1 MTTHDFSGRAV
12 IVTGAGEGIGYAL
25 CKAFAESGAFV
36 ALNDL
41 DSAKAH
47 DAAAQINAAIG
58 VERVTPFGL
67 DVSDVSAVRQMTDA
81 FASKHGR
88 LDVVIANAGITNFG
102 AFLDY
107 TPEAFD
113 RVTSVN
119 MRGTYFTAQAAARAM
134 IWFKQTSGRILLTS
148 SVTGRMGYP
157 NLSAYGMTKAAIAQ
171 LAQSLSVELG
181 AHGITVNAICPGATV
196 TERTLRDDPHYARN
210 WETVAPNRRV
220 GTVDDITATALFLAS
235 DGARHI
241 SGQTLVVDGGWTITS
256 PIPPDTPD
264 LPEES
269 SKLK

>member
-1 MTTHDFSGRAV
+1 MSAYDFSGRAV
-12 IVTGAGEGIGYAL
+12 IVTGAGEGIGFAL
-25 CKAFAESGAFV
+25 CKAFAQAGAFV

-41 DSAKAH
+41 DAQKAESSAAH
-47 DAAAQINAAIG
+47 INTAVGA
-58 VERVTPFGL
+58 ERVTPYGVDIA
-67 DVSDVSAVRQMTDA
+67 DVNAVRAMTDA
-81 FASKHGR
+81 FTQKFGR
-88 LDVVIANAGITNFG
+88 LDIVVANAGITNFG

-119 MRGTYFTAQAAARAM
+119 LRGTYFTAQAAAQAM
-134 IWFKQTSGRILLTS
+134 IKTGQTAGRILLTS

-171 LAQSLSVELG
+171 LAQSLAVELG
-181 AHGITVNAICPGATV
+181 IYGITVNAICPGATV
-196 TERTLRDDPHYARN
+196 TERTLRDDPRYAEN
-210 WETVAPNRRV
+210 WEAVAPNRRV
-220 GTVDDITATALFLAS
+220 GTVEDITATALFLAS